1 MRNLYYLYL
10 IIYKKIYDKISD
22 KKIDWNFILKFTFV
36 TLFPNLIEPYL
47 KDSILNRAVESNF
60 ISYEFYNP
68 RDFTTNKHKKVDDA
82 MVGGGAGM
90 LLFCQPLFDCLNEIK
105 RKDKDAYIIFPLAAA
120 KPFRQNDAKRLAN
133 KKNIVMVS
141 GRYEGIDERVI
152 EKYANEV
159 FSIGEYI
166 LTGGELPSLV
176 MADAISRNVQGVLG
190 NEASLEIESYENN
203 LLEAPSF
210 TKPENYENI
219 SVVKEFLKGNHS
231 KICDLKFQM
240 SICKTK
246 YYRPSK
252 EKRWKTDI

>member
-1 MRNLYYLYL
+1 M
-10 IIYKKIYDKISD
+10 
-22 KKIDWNFILKFTFV
+22 KFTFV
-36 TLFPNLIEPYL
+36 TLFPNLIEPYFY
-47 KDSILNRAVESNF
+47 DSILKRAIEANF

-68 RDFTTNKHKKVDDA
+68 RDYTIDKHKKTDKQ

-90 LLFCQPLFDCLNEIK
+90 LMTPQPLFDCLDDIK
-105 RKDKDAYIIFPLAAA
+105 SKNPEAYFIFPLAAA
-120 KPFRQNDAKRLAN
+120 KPFNQKDAKRLAK
-133 KKNIVMVS
+133 KKNIVIVS

-176 MADAISRNVQGVLG
+176 MADAISRNVENVLG
-190 NEASLEIESYENN
+190 NAESLDVESYENN

-210 TKPENYENI
+210 TKPENFQNL
-219 SVVKEFLKGNHS
+219 SVIKEFLKGNHS
-231 KICDLKFQM
+231 KIADLKNNL

-246 YYRPSK
+246 YFRPGLVTK
-252 EKRWKTDI
+252 KKTK

>member
-1 MRNLYYLYL
+1 M
-10 IIYKKIYDKISD
+10 
-22 KKIDWNFILKFTFV
+22 KFTFV

-47 KDSILNRAVESNF
+47 KDSILNRAVESKF

-68 RDFTTNKHKKVDDA
+68 RDFTKNKHKKVDDQ

-90 LLFCQPLFDCLNEIK
+90 LLFCQPLFDCLDEIRRKNE
-105 RKDKDAYIIFPLAAA
+105 DAYIIFPLAAA
-120 KPFRQNDAKRLAN
+120 KTFKQNDAKRLAD
-133 KKNIVMVS
+133 KKNIVFIS

-176 MADAISRNVQGVLG
+176 MADAISRNINGVLG
-190 NEASLEIESYENN
+190 NSDSLEVESYENN

-210 TKPENYENI
+210 TKPEKFQNL
-219 SVVKEFLKGNHS
+219 SVVKEYLKGNHS
-231 KICDLKFQM
+231 RISDLKFQM

-246 YYRPSK
+246 YYRPNK
-252 EKRWKTDI
+252 EKK

>member
-1 MRNLYYLYL
+1 M
-10 IIYKKIYDKISD
+10 
-22 KKIDWNFILKFTFV
+22 KFTFV

-47 KDSILNRAVESNF
+47 KDSILNRAIESKF

-68 RDFTTNKHKKVDDA
+68 RDFTKNKHKKVDDQ

-90 LLFCQPLFDCLNEIK
+90 LLFCQPLFDCLDEIRRKNE
-105 RKDKDAYIIFPLAAA
+105 DAYIIFPLAAA
-120 KPFRQNDAKRLAN
+120 KPFKQNDAKRLAD
-133 KKNIVMVS
+133 KKNIVFIS

-176 MADAISRNVQGVLG
+176 MSDAISRNINGVLG
-190 NEASLEIESYENN
+190 NSDSLEVESYENN

-210 TKPENYENI
+210 TKPEKFQNL
-219 SVVKEFLKGNHS
+219 SVVKEYLKGNHS
-231 KICDLKFQM
+231 RISDLKFQM

-246 YYRPSK
+246 YYRPNK
-252 EKRWKTDI
+252 EKKWKTDI

>member
-1 MRNLYYLYL
+1 
-10 IIYKKIYDKISD
+10 
-22 KKIDWNFILKFTFV
+22 LKFTFV

-47 KDSILNRAVESNF
+47 KDSILNRAIESKF

-68 RDFTTNKHKKVDDA
+68 RDFTKNKHKKVDDQI
-82 MVGGGAGM
+82 VGGGAGM
-90 LLFCQPLFDCLNEIK
+90 LLFCQPLFDCLDEIK
-105 RKDKDAYIIFPLAAA
+105 RKNEDAYIIFPLAAA
-120 KPFRQNDAKRLAN
+120 KPFKQNDAKRLAN
-133 KKNIVMVS
+133 KKNIVFIS

-176 MADAISRNVQGVLG
+176 MADAISRNINGVLG
-190 NEASLEIESYENN
+190 NSDSLEVESYENN

-210 TKPENYENI
+210 AKPEKFQNLSI
-219 SVVKEFLKGNHS
+219 VKEYLKGNHS
-231 KICDLKFQM
+231 RICDLKFQM

-246 YYRPSK
+246 YYRPNK
-252 EKRWKTDI
+252 EKK